1 MAELQAAVT
10 PEATVEGEAPEAT
23 GEVVPAISAEAAEE
37 IRMED
42 VLGAGTRKRPSV
54 VSEDIDELQAETRRF

>member
-1 MAELQAAVT
+1 L
-10 PEATVEGEAPEAT
+10 
-23 GEVVPAISAEAAEE
+23 SAEAAEE

-54 VSEDIDELQAETRRF
+54 VTEDIDELQAETRRF

>member
-1 MAELQAAVT
+1 L
-10 PEATVEGEAPEAT
+10 
-23 GEVVPAISAEAAEE
+23 SAEATEE

-54 VSEDIDELQAETRRF
+54 ATEDIDELQAETRRF